1 MKRDIRQP
9 MPHPDVIVE
18 KRDAVFQGYFQVDRW
33 QLRHRIDGDA
43 WSPPLVREVF
53 ERGHAVA
60 VLPYDPVREKIVV
73 IEQFRMGSLAAGR
86 DPWMLEI
93 VAGIIEPDEITDPV
107 AVAARECWEE
117 IGTEVRD
124 LFEVL
129 TYLPSP
135 GAVSETVTL
144 YCGRVDSD
152 LLPQAAGNTDEGEY
166 IRILTLSFEEVDA
179 ALAAGRFENSL
190 MLIAAQWLLLNRKKV
205 QDHWRVPESAP
216 DKQA

>member
-9 MPHPDVIVE
+9 MAHPDVIVE

-43 WSPPLVREVF
+43 WSPSLVREVF

-60 VLPYDPVREKIVV
+60 VLPYDPVKEKIIV
-73 IEQFRMGSLAAGR
+73 IEQFRMGALAAGR

-93 VAGIIEPDEITDPV
+93 VAGIIEPDETADPLS
-107 AVAARECWEE
+107 VAARECREE
-117 IGTEVRD
+117 IGTEVED

-135 GAVSETVTL
+135 GAVSETVAL

-152 LLPQAAGNTDEGEY
+152 LLPQVAGKTDEGEY
-166 IRILTLSFEEVDA
+166 IRILPLSFEEVEG
-179 ALAAGRFENSL
+179 ALVAGRFENSL

-205 QDHWRVPESAP
+205 QDRWRVPESALG
-216 DKQA
+216 KQA